1 MDPAYGTTSIAS
13 TVGSGAASIPAA
25 SSSSPPPARRVTNG
39 PGPPHKI
46 RRRNRLITSCLEC
59 RRRKLKCDKNHPCGN
74 CIKFVRDCVFLAPA
88 LDPASQLKIAEL
100 KEKMGSLERTLEEDV
115 AKQRSV
121 SSSSTRKEGG
131 LWFGSMEPGD
141 SSEEGAQDAEDE
153 RDLEPT
159 PMAVPDAA
167 YYEDADDDDVL
178 IDLGV
183 KIGKM
188 RLTERVGGFVRPRFH
203 SEVCSPHLKLSFPFV
218 LTMSLVA
225 LVHGTQS
232 EFSRYSRYFDT
243 LGA

>member
-1 MDPAYGTTSIAS
+1 MNPAYGASSITA
-13 TVGSGAASIPAA
+13 TAGSGVASIPAV
-25 SSSSPPPARRVTNG
+25 SSSSPLPVRRVANG
-39 PGPPHKI
+39 PGPAHRI

-74 CIKFVRDCVFLAPA
+74 CTKFVRDCVFLAPA
-88 LDPASQLKIAEL
+88 LDPASQLKLAEI
-100 KEKMGSLERTLEEDV
+100 KEKIGSLEKTLEQDV
-115 AKQRSV
+115 AKRRPA
-121 SSSSTRKEGG
+121 SSSSARKESG
-131 LWFGSMEPGD
+131 LWFGSLESGD

-167 YYEDADDDDVL
+167 YYEDADDNDML

-203 SEVCSPHLKLSFPFV
+203 REVCSPSFQKNF
-218 LTMSLVA
+218 
-225 LVHGTQS
+225 
-232 EFSRYSRYFDT
+232 
-243 LGA
+243 